1 MSFFDLF
8 KGPDINDGINEMQG
22 KRNSVL
28 LDVRTES
35 EYREGHIPGSINIP
49 LDKLQVVQNKIP
61 EKGTSLYVYCLSG
74 ARSRQAVN
82 FLKRFGYTD
91 VNDLGGIRNYKG
103 IIEKGA

>member
-103 IIEKGA
+103 ISEKGA